1 MSADIKKVQAK
12 WEGDFNALVP
22 AIDKVA
28 IGMQEAEAR
37 VFLTEFSITQ
47 AENSTAAWKKLGE
60 YLLVKYMDG
69 NIKKEKDGKFVQNE
83 YKIPTTIIRAGYP
96 DEFFRKMIKEYPG
109 FKVKSAEEMKT
120 RK

>member
-1 MSADIKKVQAK
+1 MNETD
-12 WEGDFNALVP
+12 
-22 AIDKVA
+22 
-28 IGMQEAEAR
+28 AR
-37 VFLTEFSITQ
+37 IFLTNFSNSQ

-69 NIKKEKDGKFVQNE
+69 NIKAEKNGKFVQNE

-96 DEFFRKMIKEYPG
+96 DEFMRKMVKENPGLRVKTENEIKN
-109 FKVKSAEEMKT
+109 